1 LECPSCLVVGEISTT
16 FDNIIAS
23 FYVELFIQ
31 LY

>member
-1 LECPSCLVVGEISTT
+1 VVGEISTT